1 MKRKQQ
7 DNSPLVITQEV
18 WMNGY
23 LSVARHYGRVN
34 VYGHDYWIVDKFGR
48 DVYECTHLA
57 NKYGWDKAIPAGEP
71 ADLCRRDFMKTYRK
85 LGRDKVIELLK
96 QGKSKEEID
105 EYAKSINEEKEEK
118 EVKTAQL
125 DLFGQQT

>member
-1 MKRKQQ
+1 MKRKIQ

-23 LSVARHYGRVN
+23 LSIARHYGRVS
-34 VYGHDYWIVDKFGR
+34 VYGHEYWIVDKCGR
-48 DVYECTHLA
+48 DVCECTHLA
-57 NKYGWDKAIPAGEP
+57 NKYGCDKAIPAGEP

-105 EYAKSINEEKEEK
+105 EYAKSIKEEK
-118 EVKTAQL
+118 KVVNNKQME
-125 DLFGQQT
+125 LFDEKG